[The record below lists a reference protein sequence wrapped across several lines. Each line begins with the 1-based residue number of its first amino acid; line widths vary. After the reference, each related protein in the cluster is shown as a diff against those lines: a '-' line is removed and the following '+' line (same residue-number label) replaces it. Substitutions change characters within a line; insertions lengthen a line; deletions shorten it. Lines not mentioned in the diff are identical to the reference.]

1 MRRMARKR
9 LDHADADRLEREL
22 VGVVM
27 EQLRPALHAVFHD
40 LQARVEALV
49 GEAVGQQLARASGMR
64 RIGESKRCSVCGLEG
79 ARNSAT
85 LGHGHSLEE
94 HQRERLKPAAAR
106 KRSATAVA
114 ATAATPPAAAAQPTS
129 VSMRGQLAARRR
141 LIAASNRP
149 AVG

>member
-1 MRRMARKR
+1 MRHMARNR

-27 EQLRPALHAVFHD
+27 
-40 LQARVEALV
+40 
-49 GEAVGQQLARASGMR
+49 QQLARSSGLR

-85 LGHGHSLEE
+85 LGRAHSQEE

-106 KRSATAVA
+106 KRNSATAVA
-114 ATAATPPAAAAQPTS
+114 AKATTPAAPAPALVS
-129 VSMRGQLAARRR
+129 VRDQLRV
-141 LIAASNRP
+141 
-149 AVG
+149 VG